1 MRKRGKNKLHVGVI
15 IFATAIIILFTV
27 QCDKS
32 EPEGS
37 IKPPVTV
44 EKEIPF
50 DKTPKWS
57 EMVVYEVNPLVF
69 GPDGTFSNIT
79 ERLSDIK
86 DLGVNVLWLM
96 PIFPEGQLNGV
107 GSPYAVQ
114 NYTEVAPSL
123 GNITDLKQLVKEAH
137 KLEMAVIIDWVA
149 NHTAWDNPW
158 IENDSWYTKD
168 SQGNIINPPGTNW
181 QDVAELNYNNEEMRN
196 EMIKSMKFWVETCNI
211 DGFRC
216 DAVDFVPFDFW
227 KQAIDSLQTMEGRSL
242 IFLAESGK
250 KESLTAGFQFNY
262 SWDFQ
267 SKLVSI
273 FKNKTAAN
281 QLATT
286 HMAEMSQVPEGRN
299 KLRYITNH
307 DMYAWEGSPYEQF
320 GNNEAALA
328 AFAATVFSGGI
339 PLIYSGQET
348 GYQEKISFFEF
359 NPIEWDNTPTIT
371 SEIKQIIKIRKE
383 NQDFINTSF
392 TSYSTSDIISFL
404 HKKSNSEL
412 LVLINTRGGNAS
424 FTFPTELQN
433 KQWTNL
439 INNTNTEYSTKTEM
453 MPYQYIILKR

>member
-15 IFATAIIILFTV
+15 IFATVIIISFTV

-50 DKTPKWS
+50 DKTPKLS

-196 EMIKSMKFWVETCNI
+196 EMIKSMKFW
-211 DGFRC
+211 
-216 DAVDFVPFDFW
+216 
-227 KQAIDSLQTMEGRSL
+227 RS
-242 IFLAESGK
+242 
-250 KESLTAGFQFNY
+250 
-262 SWDFQ
+262 
-267 SKLVSI
+267 
-273 FKNKTAAN
+273 
-281 QLATT
+281 
-286 HMAEMSQVPEGRN
+286 
-299 KLRYITNH
+299 
-307 DMYAWEGSPYEQF
+307 
-320 GNNEAALA
+320 
-328 AFAATVFSGGI
+328 
-339 PLIYSGQET
+339 
-348 GYQEKISFFEF
+348 
-359 NPIEWDNTPTIT
+359 
-371 SEIKQIIKIRKE
+371 
-383 NQDFINTSF
+383 
-392 TSYSTSDIISFL
+392 
-404 HKKSNSEL
+404 HK
-412 LVLINTRGGNAS
+412 
-424 FTFPTELQN
+424 
-433 KQWTNL
+433 
-439 INNTNTEYSTKTEM
+439 M
-453 MPYQYIILKR
+453 

>member
-1 MRKRGKNKLHVGVI
+1 MKRNPVRQLPKL
-15 IFATAIIILFTV
+15 
-27 QCDKS
+27 
-32 EPEGS
+32 
-37 IKPPVTV
+37 
-44 EKEIPF
+44 
-50 DKTPKWS
+50 S

-69 GPDGTFSNIT
+69 GPDGTFSNTT

-227 KQAIDSLQTMEGRSL
+227 KQAIDSLQAMEGRSL

-273 FKNKTAAN
+273 FKKIKP
-281 QLATT
+281 Q
-286 HMAEMSQVPEGRN
+286 P
-299 KLRYITNH
+299 TN
-307 DMYAWEGSPYEQF
+307 
-320 GNNEAALA
+320 
-328 AFAATVFSGGI
+328 
-339 PLIYSGQET
+339 
-348 GYQEKISFFEF
+348 
-359 NPIEWDNTPTIT
+359 
-371 SEIKQIIKIRKE
+371 
-383 NQDFINTSF
+383 
-392 TSYSTSDIISFL
+392 
-404 HKKSNSEL
+404 
-412 LVLINTRGGNAS
+412 
-424 FTFPTELQN
+424 
-433 KQWTNL
+433 
-439 INNTNTEYSTKTEM
+439 
-453 MPYQYIILKR
+453 